1 MKKMPRK
8 FSQGGAMQPKDQP
21 KPAEAKK
28 PVDNMPDWAKKDLE
42 AKNADA
48 KTKQGY
54 EKATAKDRLAPKGF
68 KKGGSIK
75 KFAVGGDVY
84 ERAKKALAERG
95 ITDTPALDERI
106 REESEKKTGP
116 AGAIKEPP
124 GAEKSKAKSTKP
136 AAKST
141 KPTPRK
147 VEVPAGGG
155 GAGATE
161 PDVSYGR
168 RDAPSLGNRAQARAE
183 SKESRAVKDNE
194 SDSDLSAAPSR
205 YISRGRNYSAT
216 GEMSPQ
222 AEKVVD
228 AGMTVAG
235 LTGGLGML
243 RGLGRASRLADIRAT
258 RAARQAENQADDI
271 MSSGKA
277 RATQN
282 RGEAA
287 ASAREEAKR
296 DLAKKAEDRAQ
307 AEAVKTGQSRMQAEA
322 AMARQRMAGSES
334 AARAQAAVAREE
346 ARRAAIKR
354 EMERNKQP
362 ARDLDEMRFADEG
375 NPNFKRGGKVAKYAK
390 GGGIEAK
397 GKTKGTVVKMA
408 KGGSVKGW
416 GISRGAKAC
425 KMV

>member
-8 FSQGGAMQPKDQP
+8 FSEGGAAQPQPK
-21 KPAEAKK
+21 KPAGLTPEEVKK
-28 PVDNMPDWAKKDLE
+28 AREEQK
-42 AKNADA
+42 ADMA
-48 KTKQGY
+48 TDKGY
-54 EKATAKDRLAPKGF
+54 KAATAKDRLAPKGF

-75 KFAVGGDVY
+75 KFSEGKEVAVPSNEKYRFDPDIY
-84 ERAKKALAERG
+84 ERARKYVETGKKDDDA
-95 ITDTPALDERI
+95 
-106 REESEKKTGP
+106 GP

-124 GAEKSKAKSTKP
+124 GAEKAKPKAKP
-136 AAKST
+136 AAKKAAT
-141 KPTPRK
+141 GGK
-147 VEVPAGGG
+147 GG

-161 PDVSYGR
+161 PDVPYGR
-168 RDAPSLGNRAQARAE
+168 RDAPTLGNRTQTRSEA
-183 SKESRAVKDNE
+183 KESPKVKDNE
-194 SDSDLSAAPSR
+194 SDSDLSVEPRR
-205 YISRGRNYSAT
+205 YLSRGRNYSAT

-222 AEKVVD
+222 AEKAVD

-296 DLAKKAEDRAQ
+296 DFAKKAEDRAQ
-307 AEAVKTGQSRMQAEA
+307 AEAAKTGQSRMQAEA

-375 NPNFKRGGKVAKYAK
+375 NPNFPNFKRGGKVAKYAK
-390 GGGIEAK
+390 GGGVESK

-408 KGGSVKGW
+408 KGGSVKGY
-416 GISRGAKAC
+416 GIARGAKAC

>member
-75 KFAVGGDVY
+75 KFAEGGRFSESDPDIY
-84 ERAKKALAERG
+84 ERARRFVETGKKDDDDA
-95 ITDTPALDERI
+95 
-106 REESEKKTGP
+106 GP

-124 GAEKSKAKSTKP
+124 GAEKAKPKAKP
-136 AAKST
+136 AAKKAAT
-141 KPTPRK
+141 GGK
-147 VEVPAGGG
+147 GG

-161 PDVSYGR
+161 PDVPYGR
-168 RDAPSLGNRAQARAE
+168 RDAPTLGNRTQTRSEA
-183 SKESRAVKDNE
+183 KESPKVKDNE
-194 SDSDLSAAPSR
+194 SDSDLSVEPRR
-205 YISRGRNYSAT
+205 YLSRGRNYSAT
-216 GEMSPQ
+216 GDMSPQ
-222 AEKVVD
+222 AEKAVD
-228 AGMTVAG
+228 AGMTLAA
-235 LTGGLGML
+235 LTGIGRAPAML
-243 RGLGRASRLADIRAT
+243 RSLGRSS
-258 RAARQAENQADDI
+258 ARQADDI
-271 MSSGKA
+271 MSSG
-277 RATQN
+277 
-282 RGEAA
+282 
-287 ASAREEAKR
+287 
-296 DLAKKAEDRAQ
+296 
-307 AEAVKTGQSRMQAEA
+307 
-322 AMARQRMAGSES
+322 
-334 AARAQAAVAREE
+334 AARAAQNRIEGADRAKAIEDVREALKRSGASQRAEKEAARS
-346 ARRAAIKR
+346 ARRT
-354 EMERNKQP
+354 P
-362 ARDLDEMRFADEG
+362 RDADEMRFADEG

-390 GGGIEAK
+390 GGGVESK